1 MAKKVKMKKNKMK
14 THKGLKKV
22 LNIRQSGSISIKSQ
36 GTRHNTGK
44 NSAKRS
50 RQKRKGNEFHS
61 IELGDFA
68 IISDEYDK
76 AFGILVDKSKLEDTN
91 SVSSIIKLSLNPK
104 LSCIS
109 VSCLVALSY
118 SIIRFASIML

>member
-1 MAKKVKMKKNKMK
+1 MAKKIKKSKIKKNKMK

-50 RQKRKGNEFHS
+50 RQKRKNNGLNK
-61 IELGDFA
+61 
-68 IISDEYDK
+68 SD
-76 AFGILVDKSKLEDTN
+76 
-91 SVSSIIKLSLNPK
+91 LSRVKDL
-104 LSCIS
+104 I
-109 VSCLVALSY
+109 
-118 SIIRFASIML
+118 